1 MNISELIIQQ
11 LTAGNQND
19 EMFDLKQETFYQ
31 IVEDPK
37 LRLYDPNK
45 QEKFL
50 ELQKLIKINYQY

>member
-31 IVEDPK
+31 IIEDPK

-50 ELQKLIKINYQY
+50 EL